1 MGLKVII
8 VAAALGLIATS
19 GHAFAV
25 ERQMFDGLATSGQVI
40 AISKAKTIRLAPP
53 KMPAPAV
60 PSTPSFP
67 G

>member
-1 MGLKVII
+1 MGLKIII

-25 ERQMFDGLATSGQVI
+25 ERQMFDGLAKSGQVI
-40 AISKAKTIRLAPP
+40 AVSKANAIRLTPP
-53 KMPAPAV
+53 KKPTPTVPA
-60 PSTPSFP
+60 TPSYP